1 MEKLNILLYKRAK
14 KLYCYIA
21 NIRMNFYLV
30 IGNKKKA
37 SKIIT
42 EHFNW

>member
-30 IGNKKKA
+30 CFLIKFA
-37 SKIIT
+37 LLLQCY
-42 EHFNW
+42 